1 MHLLAVVHGI
11 RFDIAKSVHKH
22 RQECPQ
28 TSPRVST
35 NIAKSVHKHFEFN
48 SSFAAFATL
57 DVVIRH
63 KN

>member
-11 RFDIAKSVHKH
+11 RFDIAKSVH
-22 RQECPQ
+22 E
-28 TSPRVST
+28 
-35 NIAKSVHKHFEFN
+35 HFGFN

-57 DVVIRH
+57 NVVIRH